1 MNCVGEQRGYTR
13 HTVTSKQWTADFRLV
28 ERVTTQGAPVMTRK
42 TFVVEAGRPGLS

>member
-28 ERVTTQGAPVMTRK
+28 ERVTTQGAPVMK
-42 TFVVEAGRPGLS
+42 TLVVEAGRPGLS